1 MKWLNT
7 LGLQMILLFTLILF
21 VNSSL
26 QAQQLPGTV
35 IGTVYDDST
44 KDPLIS
50 TAVYLSG
57 TTIGA
62 ASNSEGNFTIR
73 QVPPGIYELSVRYLG
88 YEQQN
93 LKFEIQS
100 GETIN
105 FGDIF
110 LRVEPLV
117 LGDVIVEAKRDQE
130 WLDNYSLFKRSFL
143 GQSKN
148 ADLTEIMNP
157 GILEFSV
164 DRSTN
169 ELIATAPAEIHIVNQ
184 SLGYELF
191 TEIDTF
197 RFNTRDDVGYNFHRT
212 RFVELETA
220 DPIQQDIWN
229 RNRNT
234 TYNGSFSHFLKS
246 LVNGTAA
253 DVFNIANG
261 EITHV
266 NTRRA
271 AVYGGTLRTE
281 QLVFLV
287 ETKREIPLIVFYQNH
302 LRSEIQFTFLNVL
315 LVDNYGNL
323 MNPDEIIL
331 HGDWALER
339 MADMLPTDKLI
350 NSSDGNVGLTESN

>member
-1 MKWLNT
+1 MKWLHP
-7 LGLQMILLFTLILF
+7 LSLQMILLFTLILF
-21 VNSSL
+21 VHTSL
-26 QAQQLPGTV
+26 QAQQIPGTV
-35 IGTVYDDST
+35 TGTVYDDST

-57 TTIGA
+57 TTIGV
-62 ASNSEGNFTIR
+62 ASNSKGDFTIR
-73 QVPPGIYELSVRYLG
+73 NIPPGIYELLVRYLG
-88 YEQQN
+88 YEQKN
-93 LKFEIQS
+93 LKFEIKS

-117 LGDVIVEAKRDQE
+117 LDDVIVEAKRDQE
-130 WLDNYSLFKRSFL
+130 WLDNYSLFKRTFL
-143 GQSKN
+143 GESRN
-148 ADLTEIMNP
+148 AKLTEIMNP
-157 GILEFSV
+157 EILEFSF

-169 ELIATAPAEIHIVNQ
+169 ELIATAPSELHIVNQ

-191 TEIDTF
+191 TELNTF
-197 RFNTRDDVGYNFHRT
+197 RFDTINHFIFYFHRT
-212 RFVELETA
+212 RFVELETD
-220 DPIQQDIWN
+220 DPNQQDIWN

-234 TYNGSFSHFLKS
+234 TYSGSFSHFLKS
-246 LVNGTAA
+246 LVDGTAA

-261 EITHV
+261 DITHV

-287 ETKREIPLIVFYQNH
+287 ETKREIPLIVYYQNQ

-315 LVDNYGNL
+315 LIDNYGNL
-323 MNPDEIIL
+323 MNPDKIIL

-350 NSSDGNVGLTESN
+350 NSSDGNVGFSETN